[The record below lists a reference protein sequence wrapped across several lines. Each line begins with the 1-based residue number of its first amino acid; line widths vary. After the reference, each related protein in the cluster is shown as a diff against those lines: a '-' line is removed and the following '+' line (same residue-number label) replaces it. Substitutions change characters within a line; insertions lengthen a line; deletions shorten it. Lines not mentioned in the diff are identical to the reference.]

1 MQVLTAGLKGKLL
14 QGRSAG
20 GEVWRRRTDGV
31 RRRGCRGASPVP
43 GLHRSTRGVHTRES
57 RRSRR
62 PGMLRRRGI
71 ASVESLTGGGCSALG
86 KAVALGFGVAAAW
99 MGGGAGDR
107 RRFKGASPGI
117 SGGVP
122 VVIPAGIAA
131 GDLGR
136 ARGSVSPRRGTSY
149 HAGPAGQRE
158 WRGAGLNGASAGNVW
173 AARLSRTSG
182 ALACG
187 GMGRARRCWARAQ
200 EKEGSGPRQELGR
213 GF

>member
-1 MQVLTAGLKGKLL
+1 MGLKG
-14 QGRSAG
+14 A
-20 GEVWRRRTDGV
+20 
-31 RRRGCRGASPVP
+31 
-43 GLHRSTRGVHTRES
+43 
-57 RRSRR
+57 
-62 PGMLRRRGI
+62 
-71 ASVESLTGGGCSALG
+71 
-86 KAVALGFGVAAAW
+86 
-99 MGGGAGDR
+99 
-107 RRFKGASPGI
+107 
-117 SGGVP
+117 P

-136 ARGSVSPRRGTSY
+136 ARGSVAPRRGTSC

-158 WRGAGLNGASAGNVW
+158 RRGAGLNGTGAGNVW